1 MQGNKKMRE
10 YFSSLDPN
18 ETSQKEIENFM
29 RGLLQDYALEVAG
42 VKFAFA
48 EIEIY
53 TNADKN
59 TYKRTSSAGDIFF
72 HNFGFD
78 ICFNSSEEAYGGVL
92 VRSLWPLEG
101 AEPIAGPRRCA
112 NAILNISEPNL
123 SFCLLETGENSQE
136 AAEFSCRVR
145 RADLDASGERVNDR
159 RRLTSRKFERW
170 LVESGEKE
178 AEKYKKAINKYK
190 DGAENEK
197 STPNQA
203 N

>member
-136 AAEFSCRVR
+136 TAEFSCRVR
-145 RADLDASGERVNDR
+145 RADLDASGERVNER
-159 RRLTSRKFERW
+159 RRLTSSKFESW
-170 LVESGEKE
+170 LESGEKE

-190 DGAENEK
+190 DEAENEK

>member
-10 YFSSLDPN
+10 YFSNLDPN
-18 ETSQKEIENFM
+18 KASQKEIENFM

-59 TYKRTSSAGDIFF
+59 TYKRTSSVGDIFF

-145 RADLDASGERVNDR
+145 RADLDASGERVNER
-159 RRLTSRKFERW
+159 RRLTSSKFESW
-170 LVESGEKE
+170 LESGEKE

-190 DGAENEK
+190 DEAENEK

>member
-1 MQGNKKMRE
+1 MRE
-10 YFSSLDPN
+10 YFSNLDPN

-112 NAILNISEPNL
+112 TAILNISEPNL

-145 RADLDASGERVNDR
+145 RADLDASGERVNER
-159 RRLTSRKFERW
+159 RRLTSSKFESW
-170 LVESGEKE
+170 LESGEKE

-190 DGAENEK
+190 DEAENEK

>member
-1 MQGNKKMRE
+1 MRE

-145 RADLDASGERVNDR
+145 RADLDASGERVNER
-159 RRLTSRKFERW
+159 RRLTSSKFESW
-170 LVESGEKE
+170 LESGEKE

-190 DGAENEK
+190 DEAENEK

>member
-18 ETSQKEIENFM
+18 EASQKEIENFM
-29 RGLLQDYALEVAG
+29 RSLLQDYALEVAG

-48 EIEIY
+48 EIETY

-72 HNFGFD
+72 HNYGFD

-145 RADLDASGERVNDR
+145 RADLDASGERVNER
-159 RRLTSRKFERW
+159 RRLTSSKFESW
-170 LVESGEKE
+170 LESGEKE

-190 DGAENEK
+190 DGTENEK

>member
-48 EIEIY
+48 EIETY

-72 HNFGFD
+72 HNYGFD

-145 RADLDASGERVNDR
+145 RADLDASGERVNER
-159 RRLTSRKFERW
+159 RRLTSSKFESW
-170 LVESGEKE
+170 LESGEKE

-190 DGAENEK
+190 DGTENEK

>member
-1 MQGNKKMRE
+1 MRE

-48 EIEIY
+48 EIETY

-92 VRSLWPLEG
+92 VRSLWPLGG

-112 NAILNISEPNL
+112 NAILNISAPNL
-123 SFCLLETGENSQE
+123 SFCLLEAGENSQK
-136 AAEFSCRVR
+136 ATEFSSRIR
-145 RADLDASGERVNDR
+145 RTDFDASGERVNDR

>member
-1 MQGNKKMRE
+1 MRE

-48 EIEIY
+48 EIETY

-92 VRSLWPLEG
+92 VRSLWPLGG

-112 NAILNISEPNL
+112 NAILNISAPNL
-123 SFCLLETGENSQE
+123 SFCLLEAGENSQK
-136 AAEFSCRVR
+136 AAEFSSRIR
-145 RADLDASGERVNDR
+145 RTDFDASGERVNDR

>member
-1 MQGNKKMRE
+1 MRE

-92 VRSLWPLEG
+92 VRSLWPLGG

-145 RADLDASGERVNDR
+145 RADLDASGERVNER
-159 RRLTSRKFERW
+159 RRLTSSKFESW
-170 LVESGEKE
+170 LESGEKE

>member
-10 YFSSLDPN
+10 YFSNLDPN
-18 ETSQKEIENFM
+18 KASQKEIENFM

-53 TNADKN
+53 TSADKN
-59 TYKRTSSAGDIFF
+59 TYKRTSSVGDIFF

-78 ICFNSSEEAYGGVL
+78 ICFESSKDDYGGVL
-92 VRSLWPLEG
+92 VRSLWRLG
-101 AEPIAGPRRCA
+101 DVDPIVGPCRCA

-145 RADLDASGERVNDR
+145 RADLDASGERVNER
-159 RRLTSRKFERW
+159 RRLTSSKFESW
-170 LVESGEKE
+170 LESGEKE

-190 DGAENEK
+190 DGTENEK

>member
-1 MQGNKKMRE
+1 MRE
-10 YFSSLDPN
+10 YLSNLDPN
-18 ETSQKEIENFM
+18 KAIQEEIENFM

-48 EIEIY
+48 EIETY
-53 TNADKN
+53 TSADKN

-92 VRSLWPLEG
+92 VRSLWPLGG

-112 NAILNISEPNL
+112 NAILNISEQNL
-123 SFCLLETGENSQE
+123 SFCLLETGENVQK
-136 AAEFSCRVR
+136 AAENFSCRVR
-145 RADLDASGERVNDR
+145 RANFDASGERVNER
-159 RRLTSRKFERW
+159 RRLTSSKFESW
-170 LVESGEKE
+170 LKSGEKE

>member
-145 RADLDASGERVNDR
+145 IADLDASGERVNER
-159 RRLTSRKFERW
+159 RRLTSSKFESW
-170 LVESGEKE
+170 LESGEKE

-190 DGAENEK
+190 DEAENEK

>member
-1 MQGNKKMRE
+1 MRE

-48 EIEIY
+48 EIETY

-59 TYKRTSSAGDIFF
+59 SYKRTSSAGDIFF

-112 NAILNISEPNL
+112 NAILNISAPNL
-123 SFCLLETGENSQE
+123 SFCLLEAGENSQK
-136 AAEFSCRVR
+136 AAEFSSRIR
-145 RADLDASGERVNDR
+145 RTDFDASGERVNDR

>member
-1 MQGNKKMRE
+1 MQGDQKMKD
-10 YFSSLDPN
+10 YFLSLDPN
-18 ETSQKEIENFM
+18 EASQKEIENFM
-29 RGLLQDYALEVAG
+29 RSLLQDYALEVAG

-53 TNADKN
+53 TSADKN

-72 HNFGFD
+72 HNYGFD

-101 AEPIAGPRRCA
+101 AEPIVGPRRCA

-145 RADLDASGERVNDR
+145 RADLDASGERVNER
-159 RRLTSRKFERW
+159 RRLTSSKFESW
-170 LVESGEKE
+170 LESGEKE

-190 DGAENEK
+190 DGAENK
-197 STPNQA
+197 NSTPNQA

>member
-10 YFSSLDPN
+10 YFSNLDPN
-18 ETSQKEIENFM
+18 EASQKEIENFM
-29 RGLLQDYALEVAG
+29 RSLLQDYALEVAG

-48 EIEIY
+48 EIETY

-92 VRSLWPLEG
+92 VRSLWPLGG
-101 AEPIAGPRRCA
+101 AEPIVGPRRCA
-112 NAILNISEPNL
+112 NAILNISAPNL
-123 SFCLLETGENSQE
+123 SFCLLEAGENLQK
-136 AAEFSCRVR
+136 AAEFSSRIR
-145 RADLDASGERVNDR
+145 RTDFDASGERVNDR

>member
-1 MQGNKKMRE
+1 MQGDQKMKE
-10 YFSSLDPN
+10 IFSRLDPN
-18 ETSQKEIENFM
+18 KATQEEIENFM
-29 RGLLQDYALEVAG
+29 RDLLENYVLEVAG
-42 VKFAFA
+42 EKFAFA

-53 TNADKN
+53 TSADKN

-78 ICFNSSEEAYGGVL
+78 ICFESSKDDYGGVL
-92 VRSLWPLEG
+92 VRSLWQFG
-101 AEPIAGPRRCA
+101 RAEPIVGPRRCA
-112 NAILNISEPNL
+112 NAILNISAPNL
-123 SFCLLETGENSQE
+123 SFCLLEAGENSQK
-136 AAEFSCRVR
+136 AAEFSSRIR
-145 RADLDASGERVNDR
+145 RTDFDASGERVNDR

>member
-48 EIEIY
+48 EIETY

-92 VRSLWPLEG
+92 VRSLWPLGG

-112 NAILNISEPNL
+112 NAILNISAPNL
-123 SFCLLETGENSQE
+123 SFCLLEAGENSQK
-136 AAEFSCRVR
+136 AAEFSSRIR
-145 RADLDASGERVNDR
+145 RTDFDASGERVNDR